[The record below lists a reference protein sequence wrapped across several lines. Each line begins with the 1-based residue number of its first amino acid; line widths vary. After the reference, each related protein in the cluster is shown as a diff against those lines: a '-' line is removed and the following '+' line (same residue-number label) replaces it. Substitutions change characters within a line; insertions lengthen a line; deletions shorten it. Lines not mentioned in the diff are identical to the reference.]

1 MPKAWKSIRTGI
13 ELFIPFRRQKA
24 HKTLWLVLL
33 ESEMDRLAALETF
46 VRVVDTGSFSAVARN
61 QQIGQP
67 AVSKAIVQL
76 EEWLGVSLLMRSTR
90 SLVPTEAGRIFYERA
105 KRTIEEAHEAVLA
118 ARGSARGLSGKL
130 RVSTSVCFGRLH
142 VIPNLASFLAE
153 HPDLDIEFVLDDRHL
168 DLVNE
173 GIDVSLRMGAM
184 PDSNMT
190 ARRIAE
196 GRRIVVATPA
206 YLQQH
211 GTPTSPS
218 DLVSH
223 QAVIYTPGGGGEP
236 WTSWTFRKATAEVSV
251 VLRGRVKMTAAEGL
265 REAVKSNMGLAV
277 SSEWNFSPDLR
288 SGKVVEVLQDWA
300 LPPTN
305 LSAVYPSGRLAS
317 TRARAFVSFVERYMG
332 AMNPVSPAHEAA
344 SAESVAEAAKQDTQR
359 GHRPASVEAGVMH
372 RGARSSARV
381 LDDYDS

>member
-1 MPKAWKSIRTGI
+1 
-13 ELFIPFRRQKA
+13 
-24 HKTLWLVLL
+24 
-33 ESEMDRLAALETF
+33 MDRLSALEMF

-61 QQIGQP
+61 QDIGQP
-67 AVSKAIVQL
+67 AVSKAVVQL

-105 KRTIEEAHEAVLA
+105 KRTIEEAHAAVLA
-118 ARGSARGLSGKL
+118 ARGSACGLAGKL

-142 VIPNLASFLAE
+142 VLPNLASFLAE
-153 HPDLDIEFVLDDRHL
+153 HPDLDMEFVLDDRHL

-206 YLQQH
+206 YLQHH
-211 GTPTSPS
+211 GTPKSPG
-218 DLVSH
+218 DLVNH

-251 VLRGRVKMTAAEGL
+251 VLRGRLKVTAGEGI
-265 REAVKSNMGLAV
+265 REAVIRDLGLAV
-277 SSEWNFSPDLR
+277 ASEWNFSPELQ
-288 SGKVVEVLQDWA
+288 SGKVVEILQDWA

-305 LSAVYPSGRLAS
+305 LSAVYPAGRLAS
-317 TRARAFVSFVERYMG
+317 TKARAFVSFVEQYMNS
-332 AMNPVSPAHEAA
+332 MSPVSRQPELALTQ
-344 SAESVAEAAKQDTQR
+344 SVPETAGRQTQQVR
-359 GHRPASVEAGVMH
+359 QLAVVGDR
-372 RGARSSARV
+372 
-381 LDDYDS
+381 

>member
-1 MPKAWKSIRTGI
+1 
-13 ELFIPFRRQKA
+13 
-24 HKTLWLVLL
+24 
-33 ESEMDRLAALETF
+33 MDRLAALEMF

-61 QQIGQP
+61 QEIGQP
-67 AVSKAIVQL
+67 AVSKAVVQL

-90 SLVPTEAGRIFYERA
+90 SVVPTEAGRIFYERA
-105 KRTIEEAHEAVLA
+105 KRTIEEANEAVLA

-142 VIPNLASFLAE
+142 VIPNLSAFLAE
-153 HPDLDIEFVLDDRHL
+153 HPDLDIELVLDDRHL

-206 YLQQH
+206 YLQRQ
-211 GTPTSPS
+211 GTPTSPG

-251 VLRGRVKMTAAEGL
+251 VLRGRLKVTAAEGI
-265 REAVKSNMGLAV
+265 REAVNSDMGLAV
-277 SSEWNFSPDLR
+277 SSEWNFSPELR
-288 SGKVVEVLQDWA
+288 SGKVVEILQDWA
-300 LPPTN
+300 LPLTN
-305 LSAVYPSGRLAS
+305 LSAVYPTGRLAS
-317 TRARAFVSFVERYMG
+317 SKARLFVSFVEQYMG
-332 AMNPVSPAHEAA
+332 VMNSVSQEPERAPTQSVQEGAGRPTRQVRQAA
-344 SAESVAEAAKQDTQR
+344 VVADR
-359 GHRPASVEAGVMH
+359 
-372 RGARSSARV
+372 
-381 LDDYDS
+381 